1 MGTDMI
7 LLVLVLLA
15 VLVAMGIRALEWLQ
29 QIATMLAE
37 NKDNDYII

>member
-1 MGTDMI
+1 MI

-29 QIATMLAE
+29 KIATMIE
-37 NKDNDYII
+37 ESKED